1 MVLANT
7 IVALRLGG
15 VQRLT
20 SHTATKVARLVLVNV
35 VVDLGAHPAG
45 AFDGRDIHTEL
56 LLRDLS
62 RIASSSIINIDG
74 CLHMIS
80 DAVHIERLV
89 TVCSSFY
96 RAVLLIV
103 RHTEAN
109 TGLNL

>member
-1 MVLANT
+1 MNLLCCKNCD
-7 IVALRLGG
+7 LYLPF
-15 VQRLT
+15 
-20 SHTATKVARLVLVNV
+20 TAWST
-35 VVDLGAHPAG
+35 PAG
-45 AFDGRDIHTEL
+45 AFDGRNIHTEL

-96 RAVLLIV
+96 RAILLIV
-103 RHTEAN
+103 RHTKAN